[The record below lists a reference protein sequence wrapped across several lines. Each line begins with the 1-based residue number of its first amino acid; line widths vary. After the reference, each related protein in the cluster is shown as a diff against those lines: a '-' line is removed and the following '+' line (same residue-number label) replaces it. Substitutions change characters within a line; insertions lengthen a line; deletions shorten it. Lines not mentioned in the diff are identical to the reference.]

1 MPGSGLSLRQ
11 LKLVTALAFCVSML
25 LVIFPRFA
33 TVITFGIFL
42 GIVLLD
48 PLVRYWRGLPQ
59 VEWIRFKTVEPFFW
73 PFLLFWGWAALS
85 LLWSANP
92 AGGLSKVTLLG
103 GLIIMCLGTGEGIR
117 VADRRLLSAIVA
129 GFVAG
134 IAAVAIYI
142 FFESVS
148 ARGLSRF
155 LVKHMTYLAPLD
167 HKHVQ
172 IQKNGTV
179 MVSDANLNRSTA
191 VFSLMLWPAVLG
203 TLSFLPTW
211 RRTLVNLV
219 FFATGV
225 ALLIW
230 SRHQSSQV
238 ALIAS
243 GLVFAAGLLYPF
255 ATRRVLAA
263 SWIAVL
269 ALVVPVSLLA
279 FKHEFHLKP
288 WLFDTARARVIIWDY
303 TAERV
308 LERPLIGVGADATPV
323 IDEARVKEK
332 VLPPGFVT
340 PPETRAHPHN
350 VYLHVWYELGLIGVA
365 IFGWFGLLLIQST
378 RAYAE
383 RVQPYVLADLT
394 LIGSIVASSYG
405 FWQTWIQVAIAFSY
419 LMINAAARARA
430 EPD

>member
-1 MPGSGLSLRQ
+1 MPLPAPETRDSGTVAVMPGSGLSVRQ

-33 TVITFGIFL
+33 TVITFSIFL

-230 SRHQSSQV
+230 SRHQSSQI

-243 GLVFAAGLLYPF
+243 GLVFAAGLFYPL
-255 ATRRVLAA
+255 ATRRVLAGPQGGHGA
-263 SWIAVL
+263 GVERLGEVDAGDLGPQRPGHRLDPERGVRGGGHDQTIAPAL
-269 ALVVPVSLLA
+269 AA
-279 FKHEFHLKP
+279 
-288 WLFDTARARVIIWDY
+288 
-303 TAERV
+303 
-308 LERPLIGVGADATPV
+308 G
-323 IDEARVKEK
+323 
-332 VLPPGFVT
+332 PPTV
-340 PPETRAHPHN
+340 
-350 VYLHVWYELGLIGVA
+350 
-365 IFGWFGLLLIQST
+365 
-378 RAYAE
+378 
-383 RVQPYVLADLT
+383 
-394 LIGSIVASSYG
+394 
-405 FWQTWIQVAIAFSY
+405 
-419 LMINAAARARA
+419 
-430 EPD
+430 